1 MQKFFFLISKLR
13 DGKLFQYRLFIIT
26 HETEFLLFMIRF
38 MQNEQIVTT
47 VQEVLANQ
55 DFMQHIFQNIYAYDH
70 SIGIAFQGD
79 YNILPALIFPI
90 GVDENGSMYAMVRF
104 DTTRNGIDLAY
115 SGLVALAADN
125 MNFQVLYP
133 GSSNV
138 DFHLFNDVFPAV
150 SGFAGE
156 GAVLADTSIVSEI
169 TPSGWSEQWDFLL
182 PEGNKVSKT
191 IDFTSDANGGT
202 LWTMRS

>member
-1 MQKFFFLISKLR
+1 
-13 DGKLFQYRLFIIT
+13 
-26 HETEFLLFMIRF
+26 
-38 MQNEQIVTT
+38 MQNDQIVAT

-55 DFMQHIFQNIYAYDH
+55 GFMQHVFQNIYSYDT

-79 YNILPALIFPI
+79 YNILPTLIYPI
-90 GVDENGSMYAMVRF
+90 GSDGAGNAYAMVRF
-104 DTTRNGIDLAY
+104 DTTRNSINMAY
-115 SGLVALAADN
+115 TGLVVLTAEN
-125 MNFQVLYP
+125 MNFQVMYP

-156 GAVLADTSIVSEI
+156 GAVLAETSIVSEI

-182 PEGNKVSKT
+182 PEGNKASKT
-191 IDFTSDANGGT
+191 LDFKTDANGGT
-202 LWTMRS
+202 FWTLRS